1 MDINWYT
8 FDTIVHEVRHARRA
22 NAHVERLA
30 AIARRHRARRR
41 IGTLLITLGHTLVA
55 ASSSPVSEGAAR
67 RELAR

>member
-1 MDINWYT
+1 
-8 FDTIVHEVRHARRA
+8 
-22 NAHVERLA
+22 VERLA